1 MNISLSRSIQAFVDL
16 IQNITRCRDP
26 KADDCNAAYTEL
38 PSENALFEEGFSIQT
53 SKFPR
58 MPHKSRVG
66 MDVAHFTVL
75 LVVTSDRLF
84 RGFSGQFKKEISIML
99 WTILVIL
106 LVLWL
111 IGLLSNVGGSLI
123 HLLLV
128 VAVVVLV
135 INLITGRR
143 AV

>member
-1 MNISLSRSIQAFVDL
+1 MLRL
-16 IQNITRCRDP
+16 
-26 KADDCNAAYTEL
+26 
-38 PSENALFEEGFSIQT
+38 ALAWT
-53 SKFPR
+53 
-58 MPHKSRVG
+58 
-66 MDVAHFTVL
+66 L
-75 LVVTSDRLF
+75 LVFQWLLTLTNDPAPLRSVF
-84 RGFSGQFKKEISIML
+84 CKEEISIML

-128 VAVVVLV
+128 VAVVVLI
-135 INLITGRR
+135 INLVTGRR